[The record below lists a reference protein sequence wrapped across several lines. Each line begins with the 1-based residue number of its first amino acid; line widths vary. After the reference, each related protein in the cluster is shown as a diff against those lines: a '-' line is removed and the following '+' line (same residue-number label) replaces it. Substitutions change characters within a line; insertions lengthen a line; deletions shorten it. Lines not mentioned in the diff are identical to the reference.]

1 MAAQWPEQGC
11 CVEQTAQGASSDAA
25 SSSRAQ
31 SCETRRLPAF
41 FRPRTLTVRF
51 VDFTVC
57 GIVPTPAATMAA
69 PAATSALD
77 QLKTFTLVVA
87 DTGDFE
93 AMRKYRPQ
101 DSTTNPSLIY
111 AASQLPQYKALVEDA
126 LNYGRK
132 NGKTLRNQVE
142 LAMDKLSVNF
152 GLEILKIVP
161 GLFPALRY

>member
-1 MAAQWPEQGC
+1 
-11 CVEQTAQGASSDAA
+11 
-25 SSSRAQ
+25 
-31 SCETRRLPAF
+31 
-41 FRPRTLTVRF
+41 
-51 VDFTVC
+51 
-57 GIVPTPAATMAA
+57 MAA